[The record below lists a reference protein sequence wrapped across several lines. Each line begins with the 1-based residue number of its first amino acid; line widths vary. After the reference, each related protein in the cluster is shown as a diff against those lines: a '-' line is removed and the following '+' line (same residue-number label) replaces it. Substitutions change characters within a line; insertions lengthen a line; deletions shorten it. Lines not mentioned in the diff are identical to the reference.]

1 VRKGCITTH
10 SKFDGEKRYSDR
22 EPKEVQRY
30 LTLMLFLLC
39 CVHLDADR
47 YFGDSS
53 LSSIRASKPTVFST
67 LLLDAF

>member
-10 SKFDGEKRYSDR
+10 SKFDGEKRYDSDR
-22 EPKEVQRY
+22 EPKVQRY